1 MRLLQIALAALAV
14 ACLGARAG
22 EYEHARANELGEAL
36 RAMQQHESA
45 GFVIVDIPGTEKYFQ
60 YASGAFIGSEGRG
73 YVFDVPTM
81 SLAGEEIDRA
91 GEYFSPRGVEAVSAG
106 AENPETGDVF
116 YIESYQKRF
125 DAEDIESGV
134 QLGVGFMFEVLQHR
148 GDFVITRG
156 WE

>member
-22 EYEHARANELGEAL
+22 EYEHARSNELGEAL
-36 RAMQQHESA
+36 RAMQQHGSD

-60 YASGAFIGSEGRG
+60 YASESFIGSEGRG
-73 YVFDVPTM
+73 YVFDLPTM

-91 GEYFSPRGVEAVSAG
+91 GEYFSPRGVEAVSVG
-106 AENPETGDVF
+106 AKNPKTGDV
-116 YIESYQKRF
+116 YYLESYRKPF

-134 QLGVGFMFEVLQHR
+134 QLGIGFMFEVLRHR
-148 GDFVITRG
+148 GDFVVTRG